1 MKERFDGLV
10 DHLLNS
16 GIFLQQAIEV
26 LEKGMIQGALQR
38 SNGNQSV
45 ASRALDIHRNTLQRK
60 MAEYGLAAL
69 RQPAVRRKP
78 AARAGQKSK
87 HKTSTG

>member
-45 ASRALDIHRNTLQRK
+45 ASRAP
-60 MAEYGLAAL
+60 LAM
-69 RQPAVRRKP
+69 VVM
-78 AARAGQKSK
+78 S
-87 HKTSTG
+87 

>member
-1 MKERFDGLV
+1 MKERFDSLV

-16 GIFLQQAIEV
+16 GIYLQQAIEV

-60 MAEYGLAAL
+60 MAEYGLA
-69 RQPAVRRKP
+69 VRRKP